1 MTRGDDAPPE
11 VAVAEAVPELVWLAV
26 GDDEA
31 AVVALAAAES
41 VVVADDAVPVV
52 AVPVPVD
59 DAAVAVEDVL
69 SVMPQTASTSKSP
82 KGMFLASHSAVCR
95 TMESAI
101 ILGSAFCPFVGLQEP
116 NELGLL
122 LFSCLPG
129 KTDSSHFSAMQQ
141 K

>member
-95 TMESAI
+95 TMES
-101 ILGSAFCPFVGLQEP
+101 
-116 NELGLL
+116 
-122 LFSCLPG
+122 G